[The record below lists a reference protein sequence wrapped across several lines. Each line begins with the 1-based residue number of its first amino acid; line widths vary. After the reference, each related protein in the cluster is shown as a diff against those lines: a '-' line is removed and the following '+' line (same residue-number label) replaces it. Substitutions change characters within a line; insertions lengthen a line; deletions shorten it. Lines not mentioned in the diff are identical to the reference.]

1 MGRPTALE
9 NGMTLDEE
17 LLATLRAWKQSSTAM
32 NLYETMGRISVGGVK
47 WEQISSKVAELALKS
62 APRSVRCEP

>member
-17 LLATLRAWKQSSTAM
+17 LLAALRAWKRSYHRHD
-32 NLYETMGRISVGGVK
+32 LYASMKEDFCGRLK
-47 WEQISSKVAELALKS
+47 REQISSKG
-62 APRSVRCEP
+62 R